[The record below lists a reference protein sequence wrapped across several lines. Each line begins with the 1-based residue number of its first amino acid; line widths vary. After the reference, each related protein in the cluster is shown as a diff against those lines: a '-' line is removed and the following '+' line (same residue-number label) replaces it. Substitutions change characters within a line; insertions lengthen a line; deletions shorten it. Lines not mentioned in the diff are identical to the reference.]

1 METEDVCVGQP
12 WVVVLFQDRAF
23 PVGDIKAL
31 HGGKLL
37 GQINELE
44 ASSFLE
50 IVAEFVNRRL
60 QSQRSGSVAEDD
72 AATYVDFS
80 LHT

>member
-31 HGGKLL
+31 HSGKLL

-72 AATYVDFS
+72 ATTFLDFS